1 MLAIQIKYKDS
12 SEIIGVEHGLIM
24 MNIISNENNAVLYAG
39 TKDSDSK
46 TRNVWYKY
54 DELSQDDDIYIEIV
68 ETDTITEPRE
78 SVFNASIRPQLTKV
92 DQFRQLEAA
101 LKEEGLI

>member
-24 MNIISNENNAVLYAG
+24 MNITSNENDAFLYAG
-39 TKDSDSK
+39 TTDSDRK

-54 DELSQDDDIYIEIV
+54 DQLSQDDEICIEIV
-68 ETDTITEPRE
+68 ETDTITEPKE
-78 SVFNASIRPQLTKV
+78 SVYNASIRPQLSKV
-92 DQFRQLEAA
+92 EQFRLLETA